1 MNNDLRFSRKELYSI
16 VVMVKMRKKENVK
29 ALKSCDLTKCSS
41 LAEAEANRIVI
52 ANCNDV
58 VFECDVILD
67 KINKMLDGGFYNE

>member
-1 MNNDLRFSRKELYSI
+1 MNKDLRFSRKELYSI

-41 LAEAEANRIVI
+41 VEEAEANRIVI
-52 ANCNDV
+52 ANCNDAI
-58 VFECDVILD
+58 FECDVILD